1 MANQNEEKKA
11 QREEDAGTPKASGD
25 YQTPIEE
32 SERKTGMAVPAGSKD
47 SATPESGSSD
57 TMVEGSPNQ
66 GTEKR

>member
-1 MANQNEEKKA
+1 MANQNEEMKS

-25 YQTPIEE
+25 YQTPVNE
-32 SERKTGMAVPAGSKD
+32 SERKTGTAVPSGSKE

-57 TMVEGSPNQ
+57 TLVEGSPNQ